1 MGRPMID
8 LDTETLYDLATKGL
22 TQAEM
27 ANEVDVSVPTLAK
40 RMAKIRDRQGLLMQY
55 RTLQSL
61 QLTDLQW
68 KILENITDDKI
79 QEAPLDV
86 LVRAYK
92 ILKDKE
98 LVVEGKPSDIKGLVG
113 YLVQLEKEEA
123 VLNMEDDAVDVDA
136 EEVEPSRDIADK
148 EFIPKL

>member
-1 MGRPMID
+1 MID
-8 LDTETLYDLATKGL
+8 LDEETLYDLATKGL
-22 TQAEM
+22 TQEEM
-27 ANEVDVSVPTLAK
+27 AKEVDVSIPTLSK
-40 RMAKIRDRQGLLMQY
+40 RMAKIRDRQGILMQY

-61 QLTDLQW
+61 QLTELQW

-123 VLNMEDDAVDVDA
+123 ALNMEDTDVVDV
-136 EEVEPSRDIADK
+136 EVEGISHDIAD
-148 EFIPKL
+148 EEYLPKL